1 MAPPRSIAATPQSPG
16 VFSQDPVDRLSSEL
30 SGRDRFPEE
39 RLKEFRRLPDK
50 ELEEAIEN
58 TREVRALLERQMRR
72 STAVW
77 RHLELA
83 LFSCDHD
90 WRRIAGGLN
99 RLARNVECGELIELA
114 LGRYVAY
121 LRAREFALCALLE
134 CR

>member
-1 MAPPRSIAATPQSPG
+1 MTSPRSIVATPQNPG
-16 VFSQDPVDRLSSEL
+16 VSFRNPVDRLLSEL
-30 SGRDRFPEE
+30 SGRDQFPEQ

-72 STAVW
+72 STVMW